1 MLLEWVSFLIFQIPV
16 YDWVVHI
23 QTTSIHQCVDIYKLW
38 YTNKSSAVS
47 LLARQNYFII
57 MFWFD
62 MARCKIHLCVFIIDF
77 SLNTWLWIGMVF
89 MGREYIYMKKKT
101 KKRQSNIS
109 HAGHLFLQTLAI
121 RWNLLFSCMKFIRFY
136 SKLHLKFYFH
146 RQQSC

>member
-1 MLLEWVSFLIFQIPV
+1 LQKQVPGVANIRLTFFGFFFHIYIFLPMKTIPIHNHVLRLKSVLLEWVSFLIFQIPV

-62 MARCKIHLCVFIIDF
+62 MARCKIHLCVLFTKGKFKTYILWYMSVLNRS
-77 SLNTWLWIGMVF
+77 SLSIW
-89 MGREYIYMKKKT
+89 R
-101 KKRQSNIS
+101 
-109 HAGHLFLQTLAI
+109 
-121 RWNLLFSCMKFIRFY
+121 CM
-136 SKLHLKFYFH
+136 SM
-146 RQQSC
+146 